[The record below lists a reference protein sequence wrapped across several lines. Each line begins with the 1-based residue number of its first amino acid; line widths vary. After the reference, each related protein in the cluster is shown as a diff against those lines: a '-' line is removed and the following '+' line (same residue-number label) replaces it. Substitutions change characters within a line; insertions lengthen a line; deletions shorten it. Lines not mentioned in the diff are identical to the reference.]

1 MQPARRVS
9 APADRRCFAERHAM
23 IPARELPHLGP
34 LRLPEDSP
42 VPALLRRIG
51 LAAALIVIVA
61 VVLWWD
67 RDGLRDNAHP
77 EQPLNFVGVF
87 YFTVVSLTTVG
98 YGDITPVTDEARL
111 INAVLLTPI
120 RVFLWALF
128 LGTAYELTLLRL
140 RFQEDRQMKDLRE
153 RLNDHVI
160 VCGYGVKGRAIVDEL
175 LAHGQPRDQIV
186 AIDTSEEAVAAAARD
201 GLVALRG
208 DASRESLLRAAAVE
222 KATAVMAAPNRDDAC
237 VLMCLTVRNLAP
249 SVQIIASAREE
260 ENVKLLYGAGADLV
274 VTPSVSGG
282 RLMAAAVR
290 QRAVPHVLE
299 DILAFGHGLA
309 MAERIVQPEEA
320 GLRVGELPGLDGV
333 LILGVLRG
341 REHVSFQHLAT
352 LRLASEDAVVYLVDE
367 STGAQGMPHP

>member
-1 MQPARRVS
+1 
-9 APADRRCFAERHAM
+9 M
-23 IPARELPHLGP
+23 ISARELPHLGP

-42 VPALLRRIG
+42 APALARRIG
-51 LAAALIVIVA
+51 LAAALILIVA

-67 RDGLRDNAHP
+67 RDGLRDNSHP
-77 EQPLNFVGVF
+77 GRPLSFVDVF

-98 YGDITPVTDEARL
+98 YGDIAPVTDEARL

-140 RFQEDRQMKDLRE
+140 RFREERQMKDLQQ

-160 VCGYGVKGRAIVDEL
+160 VCGYGVKGRSIVDEL
-175 LAHGQPRDQIV
+175 IAHGQPRDQIV
-186 AIDTSEEAVAAAARD
+186 AIDTSEEAVAAAVRE

-222 KATAVMAAPNRDDAC
+222 KAAAVMAAPNRDDAC
-237 VLMCLTVRNLAP
+237 VLMCLTVRSLAP
-249 SVQIIASAREE
+249 SVQLIASAREE

-309 MAERIVQPEEA
+309 MAERIVRPDEA
-320 GLRVGELPGLDGV
+320 DLLVSELPGLDGV
-333 LILGVLRG
+333 LVLGVLRE
-341 REHVSFQHLAT
+341 RDHYSFQQLAT
-352 LRLASEDAVVYLVDE
+352 LRLAPGDAVVYLSDD
-367 STGAQGMPHP
+367 STDAHAVSQHRMRG